1 MTLHKSVCDDSISN
15 SERDL
20 RLVKLILESGDR
32 SAYSQ
37 LMDTYFDK
45 VYLRMLK
52 MTGLPGDAEDLT
64 MEAFNKAFSK
74 LDQYTSDFA
83 FSTWLYRIAK
93 NNCIDHLRRNKKDN
107 DSMVLNKHEAEM
119 GITAHELANQ
129 LPSPEQLMINRQ
141 ETLLLREIVDTLH
154 PKYKDIIKLHYFNE
168 LSCEEIAQKLE
179 LPEGTVKVR
188 LFRARELLYNIMS
201 KP

>member
-1 MTLHKSVCDDSISN
+1 MGVVKADSKDSVSKP
-15 SERDL
+15 ERDF
-20 RLVKLILESGDR
+20 RLVKQILESGNR
-32 SAYSQ
+32 AAYSQ
-37 LMDTYFDK
+37 LMDEYFEK
-45 VYLRMLK
+45 VYSRMLK
-52 MTGLPGDAEDLT
+52 MTNQPGDAEDLT

-74 LDQYTSDFA
+74 LDQYTPDFA

-107 DSMVLNKHEAEM
+107 DNMVNQQEAGV

-129 LPSPEQLMINRQ
+129 LPSPEQLMITQQ
-141 ETLLLREIVDTLH
+141 ETRLLREIVETLH
-154 PKYKDIIKLHYFNE
+154 PKYKDIIKLHYFKE
-168 LSCEEIAQKLE
+168 LSCEEIAHQLD

-201 KP
+201 KS

>member
-1 MTLHKSVCDDSISN
+1 MAVVKADSNDSISK
-15 SERDL
+15 SERDYC
-20 RLVKLILESGDR
+20 LVKLILESGNR
-32 SAYSQ
+32 TAYSQ
-37 LMDTYFDK
+37 LMDEYFEK
-45 VYLRMLK
+45 VYSRMLK
-52 MTGLPGDAEDLT
+52 MTGQPGDAEDLT

-74 LDQYTSDFA
+74 LDQYTPDFA

-107 DSMVLNKHEAEM
+107 DSMVNQQEAVV

-141 ETLLLREIVDTLH
+141 EKYLLREIVDTLH
-154 PKYKDIIKLHYFNE
+154 PKYKEIIKLHYFNE
-168 LSCEEIAQKLE
+168 LSCEEIAQQLD

-201 KP
+201 KS

>member
-1 MTLHKSVCDDSISN
+1 MKADSSESISK
-15 SERDL
+15 SERDF
-20 RLVKLILESGDR
+20 RLVKQILESGNR

-37 LMDTYFDK
+37 LMDEYFEK
-45 VYLRMLK
+45 VYSRMLK
-52 MTGLPGDAEDLT
+52 MTSLPGDAEDLT

-74 LDQYTSDFA
+74 LDQYTPDFA

-93 NNCIDHLRRNKKDN
+93 NNCIDYLRRNKKDN
-107 DSMVLNKHEAEM
+107 DNMVNQMEAGV
-119 GITAHELANQ
+119 GIVAHELANQ

-141 ETLLLREIVDTLH
+141 ETALLREIVESLH
-154 PKYKDIIKLHYFNE
+154 PKYKDIIKLHYFSE
-168 LSCEEIAQKLE
+168 LSCDEIAQKLD

-201 KP
+201 KS

>member
-1 MTLHKSVCDDSISN
+1 VVKADSSESISK
-15 SERDL
+15 SERDF
-20 RLVKLILESGDR
+20 RLVKQILESGNR

-37 LMDTYFDK
+37 LMDEYFEK
-45 VYLRMLK
+45 VYSRMLK
-52 MTGLPGDAEDLT
+52 MTSLPGDAEDLT

-74 LDQYTSDFA
+74 LDQYTPDFA

-93 NNCIDHLRRNKKDN
+93 NNCIDYLRRNKKDN
-107 DSMVLNKHEAEM
+107 DNMVNQMEAGV
-119 GITAHELANQ
+119 GIVAHELANQ

-141 ETLLLREIVDTLH
+141 ETALLREIVESLH
-154 PKYKDIIKLHYFNE
+154 PKYKDIIKLHYFSE
-168 LSCEEIAQKLE
+168 LSCEEIAQQLD

-201 KP
+201 KS

>member
-1 MTLHKSVCDDSISN
+1 MVVTKADNNDNIN
-15 SERDL
+15 KSERDIS
-20 RLVKLILESGDR
+20 LVKQILESGNR
-32 SAYSQ
+32 AAYAQ
-37 LMDTYFDK
+37 LMDEYFDK
-45 VYLRMLK
+45 VYSRMLK
-52 MTGLPGDAEDLT
+52 MTSQAGDAEDLT

-74 LDQYTSDFA
+74 LDQYTPDFA

-107 DSMVLNKHEAEM
+107 DTMVNQQEAGV

-129 LPSPEQLMINRQ
+129 LPSPEQLMITQQ
-141 ETLLLREIVDTLH
+141 ETRLLREIVETLH
-154 PKYKDIIKLHYFNE
+154 PKYKDIIKLHYFKE
-168 LSCEEIAQKLE
+168 LSCEEIARKLD

-201 KP
+201 KS

>member
-1 MTLHKSVCDDSISN
+1 MGVVKADSNDSISKT
-15 SERDL
+15 ERDF
-20 RLVKLILESGDR
+20 RLVKQILESGNR
-32 SAYSQ
+32 AAYAQ
-37 LMDTYFDK
+37 LMDEYFEK
-45 VYLRMLK
+45 VYSRMLK
-52 MTGLPGDAEDLT
+52 MTGQPGDAEDLT

-93 NNCIDHLRRNKKDN
+93 NNCIDYLRRNKKDS
-107 DSMVLNKHEAEM
+107 DTMVNQQDAGV

-129 LPSPEQLMINRQ
+129 LPSPEQLMITRQ
-141 ETLLLREIVDTLH
+141 ETRLLREIVDTLH
-154 PKYKDIIKLHYFNE
+154 PKYKDIIKLHYFKE
-168 LSCEEIAQKLE
+168 LSCEEIARQLD

-201 KP
+201 KS

>member
-1 MTLHKSVCDDSISN
+1 VVKADSSESISK
-15 SERDL
+15 SERDF
-20 RLVKLILESGDR
+20 RLVKQILESGNR

-37 LMDTYFDK
+37 LMDEYFEK
-45 VYLRMLK
+45 VYSRMLK
-52 MTGLPGDAEDLT
+52 MTSLPGDAEDLT

-74 LDQYTSDFA
+74 LDQYTPDFA

-93 NNCIDHLRRNKKDN
+93 NNCIDYLRRNKKDN
-107 DSMVLNKHEAEM
+107 DNMVNQMEAGV
-119 GITAHELANQ
+119 GIVAHELANQ

-141 ETLLLREIVDTLH
+141 ETALLREIVESLH
-154 PKYKDIIKLHYFNE
+154 PKYKDIIKLHYFSE
-168 LSCEEIAQKLE
+168 LSCEEIAQKLD

-201 KP
+201 KS

>member
-1 MTLHKSVCDDSISN
+1 MSEVKAVSSDCKSKTD
-15 SERDL
+15 RDF
-20 RLVKLILESGDR
+20 RLVKQILESGNR
-32 SAYSQ
+32 AAYAQ
-37 LMDTYFDK
+37 LMDEYFEK
-45 VYLRMLK
+45 VYSRMLK
-52 MTGLPGDAEDLT
+52 MTSQPGDAEDLT

-107 DSMVLNKHEAEM
+107 DTMVNQQDAGV
-119 GITAHELANQ
+119 GIAAHELANQ
-129 LPSPEQLMINRQ
+129 LPSPEQLMITRQ
-141 ETLLLREIVDTLH
+141 ETSLLREIVDTLH

-168 LSCEEIAQKLE
+168 LSCEEIAQQLD

-188 LFRARELLYNIMS
+188 LFRARELLYNILRKS
-201 KP
+201 

>member
-1 MTLHKSVCDDSISN
+1 MAVVKADSNDSISK
-15 SERDL
+15 SERDYC
-20 RLVKLILESGDR
+20 LVKLILESGNR
-32 SAYSQ
+32 TAYSQ
-37 LMDTYFDK
+37 LMDEYFEK
-45 VYLRMLK
+45 VYSRMLK
-52 MTGLPGDAEDLT
+52 MTGQPGDAEDLT

-74 LDQYTSDFA
+74 LDQYTPDFA

-107 DSMVLNKHEAEM
+107 DSMVNQQEAVV

-141 ETLLLREIVDTLH
+141 EKYLLREIVDTLH

-168 LSCEEIAQKLE
+168 LSCEEIAQQLD

-201 KP
+201 KS

>member
-1 MTLHKSVCDDSISN
+1 MDKPSCNDSIN
-15 SERDL
+15 NTERDL

-32 SAYSQ
+32 AAYSQ

-45 VYLRMLK
+45 VYTRMMK
-52 MTGLPGDAEDLT
+52 MTGQPGDSEDLT

-74 LDQYTSDFA
+74 LEQYTPDFA

-93 NNCIDHLRRNKKDN
+93 NNCIDHLRKNKKDN
-107 DSMVLNKHEAEM
+107 DSIVNEHEAEG

-129 LPSPEQLMINRQ
+129 LPSPEQLLINQQ
-141 ETLLLREIVDTLH
+141 ETSLLREIVDTLH
-154 PKYKDIIKLHYFNE
+154 PKYKDIIKLHYFKE
-168 LSCEEIAQKLE
+168 LSCEEIARQLD

>member
-1 MTLHKSVCDDSISN
+1 MVVVKSDSIDSISK
-15 SERDL
+15 SERDF
-20 RLVKLILESGDR
+20 RLVKQILESGNR
-32 SAYSQ
+32 AAYSQ
-37 LMDTYFDK
+37 LMDEYFEK
-45 VYLRMLK
+45 VYSRMLK
-52 MTGLPGDAEDLT
+52 MTGQPGDAEDLT

-107 DSMVLNKHEAEM
+107 DTMVNQQEAGL

-129 LPSPEQLMINRQ
+129 LPSPEQLMITQQ
-141 ETLLLREIVDTLH
+141 ETRLLREVVDTLH
-154 PKYKDIIKLHYFNE
+154 PKYKDIIKLHYFKE
-168 LSCEEIAQKLE
+168 LSCEEIAQKLD

-201 KP
+201 KS

>member
-1 MTLHKSVCDDSISN
+1 
-15 SERDL
+15 
-20 RLVKLILESGDR
+20 
-32 SAYSQ
+32 
-37 LMDTYFDK
+37 MDTYFDK
-45 VYLRMLK
+45 VYSRMLK
-52 MTGLPGDAEDLT
+52 MTGQPGDAEDLT

-107 DSMVLNKHEAEM
+107 DKMINEHEAEG
-119 GITAHELANQ
+119 GIVAHELANQ
-129 LPSPEQLMINRQ
+129 LPSPEQLLINQQ
-141 ETLLLREIVDTLH
+141 ETRLLREIVDTLH

-168 LSCEEIAQKLE
+168 LSCEEIAHQLE

-201 KP
+201 KS

>member
-1 MTLHKSVCDDSISN
+1 MVVGKADSNDNISKT
-15 SERDL
+15 ERDF
-20 RLVKLILESGDR
+20 RLVKQILESGNR
-32 SAYSQ
+32 AAYAQ
-37 LMDTYFDK
+37 LMDEYFEK
-45 VYLRMLK
+45 VYSRMLK
-52 MTGLPGDAEDLT
+52 MTGQPGDAEDLT

-74 LDQYTSDFA
+74 LDQYTSEFA

-93 NNCIDHLRRNKKDN
+93 NNCIDYLRRNKKDS
-107 DSMVLNKHEAEM
+107 DTMVNQQDAGV

-129 LPSPEQLMINRQ
+129 LPSPEQLMITRQ
-141 ETLLLREIVDTLH
+141 ETRLLREIVDTLH

-168 LSCEEIAQKLE
+168 LSCEEIAHQLD

>member
-1 MTLHKSVCDDSISN
+1 MVVVKADSNDSISK
-15 SERDL
+15 SERDF
-20 RLVKLILESGDR
+20 RLVKQILESGNR
-32 SAYSQ
+32 AAYSQ
-37 LMDTYFDK
+37 LMDEYFEK
-45 VYLRMLK
+45 VYSRMLK
-52 MTGLPGDAEDLT
+52 MTGQPGDAEDLT

-107 DSMVLNKHEAEM
+107 DTMVNQQEAGL
-119 GITAHELANQ
+119 GIAAHELANQ
-129 LPSPEQLMINRQ
+129 LPSPEQLMITQQ
-141 ETLLLREIVDTLH
+141 ETRLLREIVDTLH
-154 PKYKDIIKLHYFNE
+154 PKYKDIIKLHYFKE
-168 LSCEEIAQKLE
+168 LSCEEIAQKLD

-201 KP
+201 KS

>member
-1 MTLHKSVCDDSISN
+1 MVTVKADSNDNVSKT
-15 SERDL
+15 ERDS

-32 SAYSQ
+32 TAYSQ
-37 LMDTYFDK
+37 LMDEYFEK
-45 VYLRMLK
+45 VYTRMLK
-52 MTGLPGDAEDLT
+52 MTGQPGDAEDLT

-93 NNCIDHLRRNKKDN
+93 NNCIDYLRRNKKDN
-107 DSMVLNKHEAEM
+107 DTMVNQQDAGV
-119 GITAHELANQ
+119 GIAAHELANQ
-129 LPSPEQLMINRQ
+129 LPSPEQLMIARQ
-141 ETLLLREIVDTLH
+141 ETSLLREIVDTLH
-154 PKYKDIIKLHYFNE
+154 PKYKDIINLHYFKE
-168 LSCEEIAQKLE
+168 LSCEEIAQQLD

-201 KP
+201 KS

>member
-1 MTLHKSVCDDSISN
+1 VDKPSCNDSISN
-15 SERDL
+15 TERDL

-32 SAYSQ
+32 AAYSQ

-45 VYLRMLK
+45 VYTRMMK
-52 MTGLPGDAEDLT
+52 MTGQPGDSEDLT

-74 LDQYTSDFA
+74 LEQYTPDFA

-93 NNCIDHLRRNKKDN
+93 NNCIDHLRKSKRDN
-107 DSMVLNKHEAEM
+107 DTIVNEHEAEG

-129 LPSPEQLMINRQ
+129 LPSPEQLLINQQ
-141 ETLLLREIVDTLH
+141 ETKLLREIVDTLH
-154 PKYKDIIKLHYFNE
+154 PKYKDIIKLHYFKE
-168 LSCEEIAQKLE
+168 LSCEEIARHLD

>member
-1 MTLHKSVCDDSISN
+1 MNKPECSDTISN
-15 SERDL
+15 TERDQ

-45 VYLRMLK
+45 VYARMLK
-52 MTGLPGDAEDLT
+52 MTGMPGDAEDLT

-93 NNCIDHLRRNKKDN
+93 NNCIDYLRRSKKDS
-107 DSMVLNKHEAEM
+107 DSMVNEHDAEQ

-129 LPSPEQLMINRQ
+129 LPSPEQLLINQQ
-141 ETLLLREIVDTLH
+141 ETLLLRDIVDTLH
-154 PKYKDIIKLHYFNE
+154 PKYKDIIKLHYFSE
-168 LSCEEIAQKLE
+168 LSCEEIAGKLN

-201 KP
+201 KS

>member
-1 MTLHKSVCDDSISN
+1 MVKADSSESISK
-15 SERDL
+15 SERDF
-20 RLVKLILESGDR
+20 RLVKQILESGNR

-37 LMDTYFDK
+37 LMDEYFEK
-45 VYLRMLK
+45 VYSRMLK
-52 MTGLPGDAEDLT
+52 MTSLPGDAEDLT

-74 LDQYTSDFA
+74 LDQYTPDFA

-93 NNCIDHLRRNKKDN
+93 NNCIDYLRRNKKDN
-107 DSMVLNKHEAEM
+107 DNMVNQMEAGV
-119 GITAHELANQ
+119 GIVAHELANQ

-141 ETLLLREIVDTLH
+141 ETALLREIVESLH
-154 PKYKDIIKLHYFNE
+154 PKYKDIIKLHYFSE
-168 LSCEEIAQKLE
+168 LSCEEIAQKLD

-201 KP
+201 KS